1 MPQGRARWLSSRR
14 RRRPSPP
21 SPQRGA
27 TALPAARSSPR
38 RARRSRKTSTSSW
51 TRSTTSWRRTPRS
64 SSRATCSGA
73 ASNECRSTSTAASSA
88 SRSSRSTSPAPRPS
102 SRVPAAPASRSCAS
116 YRSSAS
122 KPPARS
128 SRPPCRAAAAA
139 AAAVP
144 ATERP
149 LRSRLLLMDL
159 RRLEIFAKV
168 AELGSFS
175 RAAEALFLTQPT
187 ISEHIRGLEDELGV
201 QLLDRLGRRAT
212 TTRAGDLMLG
222 YARRLLALSREA
234 RQALDQ
240 FQGRLSGQ
248 LVVGGST
255 IPGEYLLPA
264 LIGQFKAKYP
274 DISISL
280 LIGDSRQVTTWVD
293 EGRAEVGVVGA
304 RPGLRTLVSRA
315 LMPDELGVVLPA
327 DPPWAGRKG
336 VTLAD
341 LRREPMIVREQGSGS
356 REALEHAL
364 GQANADLTAFRV
376 VGEMGST
383 QAIKQAVRSGVG
395 ISIISRR
402 AVDDECRANLLS
414 CVTLKDLRVSGFF
427 YLITHRDRSRSP
439 LAQAFVHFVESQL
452 PSRASQ

>member
-1 MPQGRARWLSSRR
+1 
-14 RRRPSPP
+14 
-21 SPQRGA
+21 
-27 TALPAARSSPR
+27 
-38 RARRSRKTSTSSW
+38 
-51 TRSTTSWRRTPRS
+51 
-64 SSRATCSGA
+64 
-73 ASNECRSTSTAASSA
+73 
-88 SRSSRSTSPAPRPS
+88 
-102 SRVPAAPASRSCAS
+102 
-116 YRSSAS
+116 
-122 KPPARS
+122 
-128 SRPPCRAAAAA
+128 
-139 AAAVP
+139 
-144 ATERP
+144 
-149 LRSRLLLMDL
+149 MDL

-187 ISEHIRGLEDELGV
+187 ISEHIRALEDELGV
-201 QLLDRLGRRAT
+201 QLLDRLGRGAT

-222 YARRLLALSREA
+222 YARRLLALAREA

-280 LIGDSRQVTTWVD
+280 LIGDSRQVTAWIED
-293 EGRAEVGVVGA
+293 GRAEVAVVGA
-304 RPGLRTLVSRA
+304 RPGARTLVSRE
-315 LMPDELGVVLPA
+315 LIPDELVLVVPA
-327 DPPWAGRKG
+327 DHAWAGRKS
-336 VTLAD
+336 VALAD

-364 GQANADLTAFRV
+364 GEANVDLTAFRI

-395 ISIISRR
+395 LSIISRR
-402 AVDDECRANLLS
+402 AVEDECRARLLA
-414 CVTLKDLRVSGFF
+414 CLKLKDLSVSRFF
-427 YLITHRDRSRSP
+427 YLVTHRDRSRSP
-439 LAQAFVHFVESQL
+439 LAQAFVEFLESESPAE
-452 PSRASQ
+452 PS